1 MERIYCDGRPDHNLR
16 LAICDETERAAIA
29 PRAHGHSAEGGGDK
43 SGALEEHG
51 KASSA
56 ADRHVF
62 LTYSGCGNGLPFHYS
77 PVYSERY
84 IRHIALAQVSKNV
97 LCWSKNPVKGQ
108 SRVFWPAEYRQRGGR
123 PGEGSSEEEGFLLR
137 VTRAFCAA
145 FSVNVAN

>member
-29 PRAHGHSAEGGGDK
+29 PRARVPSAEGGGDK

-97 LCWSKNPVKGQ
+97 LCLSIKPGKRSKSSFLA
-108 SRVFWPAEYRQRGGR
+108 SRVQTARRESPGRGAR
-123 PGEGSSEEEGFLLR
+123 R
-137 VTRAFCAA
+137 KRAFCY
-145 FSVNVAN
+145 V